1 MKYIIFENNT
11 AVIFSDTTSHKSIA
25 GERPV
30 RSAGFCSVE
39 TYRNEWDDIRAN
51 ISVWGYSS
59 TLKKKSDPEDALILK
74 EMFRMGG

>member
-1 MKYIIFENNT
+1 MKYIIFDNNE

-39 TYRNEWDDIRAN
+39 TYR
-51 ISVWGYSS
+51 V
-59 TLKKKSDPEDALILK
+59 
-74 EMFRMGG
+74 GG